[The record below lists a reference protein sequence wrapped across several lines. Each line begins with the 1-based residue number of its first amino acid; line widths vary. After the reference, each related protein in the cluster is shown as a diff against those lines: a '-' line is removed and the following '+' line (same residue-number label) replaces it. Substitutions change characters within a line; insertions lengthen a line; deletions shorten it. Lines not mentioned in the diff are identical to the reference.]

1 MNVSTK
7 SFGSNFTLHFR
18 FLFEI
23 SLTEMTICFKS
34 DFITVF
40 FAPSDFVL
48 TMFPD
53 LNVNVI
59 IIKSKSYDIIN

>member
-1 MNVSTK
+1 MN
-7 SFGSNFTLHFR
+7 
-18 FLFEI
+18 I
-23 SLTEMTICFKS
+23 YFKS

-48 TMFPD
+48 AMFPD

-59 IIKSKSYDIIN
+59 IIKSKSYDIVN